1 MPNATGSRGVPKYV
15 LQTEGTVENINGSY
29 FNGWWTDADSAGAV
43 DGQPSESSS
52 PSPDENRNESNRI
65 RVDAGTLSASAVE
78 FKPKVPETTPQ
89 GPINNGKVS
98 YAAAAAKIA
107 STV

>member
-15 LQTEGTVENINGSY
+15 RQIEGTVENSNGSY
-29 FNGWWTDADSAGAV
+29 FNGWWTDADSAGAA

-78 FKPKVPETTPQ
+78 FKPKVPETTP
-89 GPINNGKVS
+89 PINNGKVS

-107 STV
+107 STA